1 MPRRIMSAEA
11 AAAAALRDMPSA
23 VWPLPGASGTEGSSD
38 PSPLLAD
45 RAPRTLL
52 TRKTSGKVSASRCYF
67 FEPAERTE
75 TTRWRAALT

>member
-11 AAAAALRDMPSA
+11 AAAAALRDIPSA
-23 VWPLPGASGTEGSSD
+23 GWPLPGASGTEGSSD

-52 TRKTSGKVSASRCYF
+52 TRKTSRQSFSIALLLF
-67 FEPAERTE
+67 
-75 TTRWRAALT
+75 RAG